1 MGKLIKRSDEQALNS
16 LVPNKWEAIRTVWGS
31 AAETGPPEVIDF
43 SESNDANVAVNLDV
57 TDTRQLLIYALGHWV
72 YTFTDVATPIGYNGT
87 WLDAGGEYSVYA
99 DTSNLERGGRAQ
111 WMISNN
117 HSIIVPSDAK
127 FFNYRPIYS
136 SGHMRTIIVVK
147 T

>member
-16 LVPNKWEAIRTVWGS
+16 LVPNKWEVIRTIWDGT
-31 AAETGPPEVIDF
+31 AQTGPPEVIDF

-57 TDTRQLLIYALGHWV
+57 TDTRQLLIYALGHWC
-72 YTFTDVATPIGYNGT
+72 YTFTDVATPIGYDTT
-87 WLDAGGEYSVYA
+87 WTDAGGEYSVYN
-99 DTSNLERGGRAQ
+99 DTSTLERGGRVQ
-111 WMISNN
+111 WMNSNN

-127 FFNYRPIYS
+127 FFNYRPVYA
-136 SGHMRTIIVVK
+136 SGHMRSIIVVK